1 MSCRCLG
8 IYKRSLDPIRLKSKL
23 IRLVCKNL
31 FINRFPL
38 NHESLSFMFLNLTL
52 PIKPG
57 SFQFFPSPDL
67 DTHTYNLRYY
77 YHPSVFLLASLY
89 FSTLRLLTEQILRIF
104 RKTED
109 IYLSLVYP
117 ILPSCTSQD
126 FFFSF
131 FN

>member
-8 IYKRSLDPIRLKSKL
+8 TYKRSLDPIRLKSKL

-31 FINRFPL
+31 FINRLPL

-52 PIKPG
+52 PIKSG
-57 SFQFFPSPDL
+57 SLQLSPSPVL
-67 DTHTYNLRYY
+67 DTHMNNLKYC
-77 YHPSVFLLASLY
+77 YHPSVFPRASLY
-89 FSTLRLLTEQILRIF
+89 FSILRPLTEQILKIF

-109 IYLSLVYP
+109 MYLSLFYP
-117 ILPSCTSQD
+117 TLPSCTSQD
-126 FFFSF
+126 FCFSF